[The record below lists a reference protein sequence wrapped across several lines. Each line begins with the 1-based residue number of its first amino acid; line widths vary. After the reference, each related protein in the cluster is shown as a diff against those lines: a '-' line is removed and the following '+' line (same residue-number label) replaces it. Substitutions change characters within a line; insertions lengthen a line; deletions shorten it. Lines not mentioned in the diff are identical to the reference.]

1 MIQVGSAISGESIVH
16 IKRDVGRGTHID
28 KKNRKR
34 QHYSETDKD
43 EGRKSIIC
51 ADRYSQREHKTD
63 KESFR

>member
-16 IKRDVGRGTHID
+16 TKRDVGRGTHID

-34 QHYSETDKD
+34 QHYSETDRD
-43 EGRKSIIC
+43 E
-51 ADRYSQREHKTD
+51 DRYSQREHKD